1 MLTAPS
7 LPPKENKLVARE
19 IQEIRDALDAF
30 KAPAV
35 EKERRRLQFL
45 GDVTA
50 ERIEEI
56 RQGEDSSVAYR
67 L

>member
-1 MLTAPS
+1 MMLTAPS

-19 IQEIRDALDAF
+19 IQEIRDAL
-30 KAPAV
+30 KAPAA
-35 EKERRRLQFL
+35 ERERRRLQFL

-50 ERIEEI
+50 ERVQEL
-56 RQGEDSSVAYR
+56 RQGEDSSVTYR